1 MTWYGY
7 PRPDGSYGTRNYVLI
22 YPTGIVANTIY
33 HFVEGT
39 QGVVIASTPHGPST
53 DQAMFHR
60 VSTGLALN
68 PNVASVII
76 DCTGLYWIQSPS
88 SPETVADE
96 IAKSGKR
103 VELIGLGHDDT
114 MTVIGK
120 GIKLAR
126 EMVYEASKLRRMP
139 VDDSQLTIGVK
150 CGSSDATSGIA
161 GNPVIGYVYDKLVKT
176 GGTAMFGEPTE
187 VIGAEHLLIKRAIN
201 KQVAEALLSVVR
213 SNENRAKATG
223 EDIRGQNPSLVNIK
237 AGLSSIEEKSLG
249 ALYKSGSMP
258 IQGVL
263 KYAERP
269 KSKGLYFIDNWAAR
283 TSIFLGY
290 AAAGAQ
296 IVLFQL
302 GGGAYHMDGPLYN
315 PATVKIAPLIWCS
328 ANPKTRQFAGW
339 NLDFSS
345 ASVIDGKERIEDAGE
360 RLYTYLL
367 EVASGTMT
375 RTETLKYVDTT
386 ELYAKTG
393 PF

>member
-7 PRPDGSYGTRNYVLI
+7 PRADGSYGTRNYVLI
-22 YPTGIVANTIY
+22 YPTGIVANTIR

-39 QGVVIASTPHGPST
+39 QDVVVASTPHGPSE
-53 DQAMFHR
+53 DQAMFQR
-60 VSTGLALN
+60 ISAGLALN

-76 DCTGLYWIQSPS
+76 DCTGLYWIQSS
-88 SPETVADE
+88 ISPEAVADE

-103 VELIGLGHDDT
+103 VELIGRDQNDT
-114 MTVIGK
+114 MHVIGK

-126 EMVYEASKLRRMP
+126 EMVCEASKLRRIL
-139 VDDSQLTIGVK
+139 VDDCELTIGVK

-161 GNPVIGYVYDKLVKT
+161 GNPVIGYVYDKLVQA
-176 GGTAMFGEPTE
+176 GGTALFGEPTE
-187 VIGAEHLLIKRAIN
+187 VIGAEHLLVKRASN
-201 KQVAEALLSVVR
+201 ENVAEALLHAVR
-213 SNENRAKATG
+213 SNEQRAKATG

-258 IQGVL
+258 IRGVL

-269 KSKGLYFIDNWAAR
+269 KEKGLYFVDNWAAR
-283 TSIFLGY
+283 TSIFMGY

-296 IVLFQL
+296 TVLFQL

-328 ANPKTRQFAGW
+328 ANPKTRQVAGW

-345 ASVIDGKERIEDAGE
+345 ASIIDGKERIEDAGE
-360 RLYTYLL
+360 RLYAYLR

-375 RTETLKYVDTT
+375 RTETLKYVEPT
-386 ELYAKTG
+386 EPYAKTG

>member
-7 PRPDGSYGTRNYVLI
+7 PRPDGSYGTRNFVLI
-22 YPTGIVANTIY
+22 YPTGIVANTIR

-39 QGVVIASTPHGPST
+39 QGVIVASTPHGPSV

-60 VSTGLALN
+60 LSAGLALN

-88 SPETVADE
+88 SPEAIADE

-126 EMVYEASKLRRMP
+126 EMVYEASKIRRMP

-161 GNPVIGYVYDKLVKT
+161 GNPVIGYVYDKLVQA

-187 VIGAEHLLIKRAIN
+187 VIGAEHLLVKRAIN
-201 KQVAEALLSVVR
+201 KQVAEALLKVVR

-269 KSKGLYFIDNWAAR
+269 KAKGLYFVDNWAAR
-283 TSIFLGY
+283 TSIFMGY

-328 ANPKTRQFAGW
+328 ANPNTRKLGGW

-345 ASVIDGKERIEDAGE
+345 APVIEGKELVEEAGD
-360 RLYTYLL
+360 RLYTHLL

-375 RTETLKYVDTT
+375 RTETLKYVEPT
-386 ELYAKTG
+386 EPYAKTG